1 VSKHDTHFFNN
12 FSVIIGILV
21 TVAILLIVLARNVA
35 SGTQN
40 EHVKTDPM
48 QVQEVEA
55 RIQPYARVAVA
66 GQDNSTM
73 KIAQPSGAEPV
84 VAAMPKNGED
94 LYTATCSACH
104 AQGIG
109 GAPKFGDHAAWAA
122 RLAQGKAMLY
132 KHALEG
138 FQGKAGMMPMKG
150 GRADLPDELVK
161 EAVDHMA
168 AAAR

>member
-1 VSKHDTHFFNN
+1 MSKHDTHFFNN
-12 FSVIIGILV
+12 FSVILGLLV

-35 SGTQN
+35 SGTQI
-40 EHVKTDPM
+40 EHVKADPM

-73 KIAQPSGAEPV
+73 TIAQPSGAEPAA
-84 VAAMPKNGED
+84 VAIPKSGNE
-94 LYTATCSACH
+94 LYAAACSACH

-122 RLAQGKAMLY
+122 RLAQGRPTLY
-132 KHALEG
+132 QHALEG
-138 FQGKAGMMPMKG
+138 FQGKVGMMPMKG
-150 GRADLPDELVK
+150 GRADLPDDLVK
-161 EAVDHMA
+161 EAVDYMA
-168 AAAR
+168 AAAQ